1 MEPEG
6 SLPHS
11 QVPTTCPNP
20 EPARSK
26 SYPQIPLNG
35 RGMEGNS
42 CGRFHC
48 CLSQPACSDWRRI
61 LNLPEDS
68 LRWASIFE
76 SENSRIR
83 RSVNHPTG
91 TVGKLCNWYSIL
103 KQLLPSLRDVV
114 LPNGVNGIFVL
125 LGCYTE
131 LISLLGLLDPW
142 RLARQF
148 VPKRR

>member
-1 MEPEG
+1 MKPEG

-11 QVPTTCPNP
+11 QVPATCPYP
-20 EPARSK
+20 EPARSNP
-26 SYPQIPLNG
+26 YPHILLNG
-35 RGMEGNS
+35 KDMEGNS
-42 CGRFHC
+42 WGRFHC

-61 LNLPEDS
+61 LSLPEDS
-68 LRWASIFE
+68 PRRASIFE

-91 TVGKLCNWYSIL
+91 TVNCAAGTA
-103 KQLLPSLRDVV
+103 SLNSYFSPCVV
-114 LPNGVNGIFVL
+114 SYFRRGVNGIFIL

-131 LISLLGLLDPW
+131 LITLVGLLDPW
-142 RLARQF
+142 RLARQV